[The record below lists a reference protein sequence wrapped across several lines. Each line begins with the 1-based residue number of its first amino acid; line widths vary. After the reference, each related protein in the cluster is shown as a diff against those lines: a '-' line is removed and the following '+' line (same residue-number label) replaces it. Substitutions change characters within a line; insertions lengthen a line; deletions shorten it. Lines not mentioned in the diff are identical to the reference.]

1 MPRIIP
7 AIALL
12 LAAASPAVAQSFD
25 PIKYGTRYCEL
36 RSLTLSQN
44 DASRV
49 AMTEAWSDTRPP
61 KWVVYKGQ
69 RIMMDVLDAARYVST
84 NCPMTEQ

>member
-7 AIALL
+7 TIALL
-12 LAAASPAVAQSFD
+12 LSATSPALAQSFD

-36 RSLTLSQN
+36 RALTLSQN

-49 AMTEAWSDTRPP
+49 AMTEAWSDTRSP